1 MSAFFRESAT
11 PTPREQELIILIG
24 RGLQNK
30 VIAYELN
37 ISENTVRAH
46 ISNIMRKFNLHNR
59 TQIAVMFLTKSAP
72 SDQEESVAYNVSL
85 ISHLVDRE
93 IAQFRP
99 SNNSELG
106 CRLQNHFSKTKI
118 SRNCGRRG
126 RRAKPTSVKPA

>member
-59 TQIAVMFLTKSAP
+59 TQIEVMFTARHAAL
-72 SDQEESVAYNVSL
+72 DEET
-85 ISHLVDRE
+85 
-93 IAQFRP
+93 
-99 SNNSELG
+99 
-106 CRLQNHFSKTKI
+106 QN
-118 SRNCGRRG
+118 
-126 RRAKPTSVKPA
+126 A